1 MLTYDISERGNLTI
15 YEYLYRCI
23 KDDIIKGR
31 LSFGEKL
38 PPKRKMAQ
46 QHQIS
51 LKTVENAYEQLLM
64 EGYIS
69 AREKSGYY
77 VMEAEAGYEPRRR
90 TSYTAMQT
98 GSRGEEASKITIDLT
113 SNRAAIEK
121 FPYDTWAKVMRGI
134 LSEKENVLLDTVPFA
149 GVYELRVEIARYL
162 YEYRGMDVEPE
173 QIIIGAGTEYLYGRL
188 LQLLGRNSI
197 YAIEDPGYH
206 RFSRI
211 YHANDLQWRYVEIDE
226 DGIVIDSLKQSGAN
240 VVHVSPGHH
249 FPTGIIMPAGR
260 RQELLAW
267 TQEELGRYIIE
278 DDYDSEFRFSKR
290 PVPSIQSMDK
300 NHRVIY
306 FNTFSK
312 TLAPSIRISYM
323 VLPPALMDRY
333 VGTMNFYACTVS
345 AFEQYALT
353 EFMHQGY
360 FDRHIHRMKNLYR
373 NKRDKILEVLKASPL
388 YKQVEILEKGAGNH
402 FLMRINTDLS
412 DTQLKWAAAGDGIQ
426 ISCLSEY
433 CESDKDKYAHIL
445 IVNYSDLEEKG
456 FRTAVEVLS
465 QIIS

>member
-173 QIIIGAGTEYLYGRL
+173 QIIIGAGTE
-188 LQLLGRNSI
+188 
-197 YAIEDPGYH
+197 
-206 RFSRI
+206 
-211 YHANDLQWRYVEIDE
+211 
-226 DGIVIDSLKQSGAN
+226 
-240 VVHVSPGHH
+240 
-249 FPTGIIMPAGR
+249 
-260 RQELLAW
+260 
-267 TQEELGRYIIE
+267 
-278 DDYDSEFRFSKR
+278 
-290 PVPSIQSMDK
+290 
-300 NHRVIY
+300 
-306 FNTFSK
+306 
-312 TLAPSIRISYM
+312 
-323 VLPPALMDRY
+323 
-333 VGTMNFYACTVS
+333 
-345 AFEQYALT
+345 
-353 EFMHQGY
+353 
-360 FDRHIHRMKNLYR
+360 
-373 NKRDKILEVLKASPL
+373 
-388 YKQVEILEKGAGNH
+388 
-402 FLMRINTDLS
+402 
-412 DTQLKWAAAGDGIQ
+412 
-426 ISCLSEY
+426 
-433 CESDKDKYAHIL
+433 
-445 IVNYSDLEEKG
+445 
-456 FRTAVEVLS
+456 
-465 QIIS
+465 

>member
-31 LSFGEKL
+31 LSLGEKL
-38 PPKRKMAQ
+38 PSKRKMAQ

-98 GSRGEEASKITIDLT
+98 GSRGEEASNITIDLT

-211 YHANDLQWRYVEIDE
+211 YHANDLQWCYVEIDE

-278 DDYDSEFRFSKR
+278 DDYD
-290 PVPSIQSMDK
+290 
-300 NHRVIY
+300 
-306 FNTFSK
+306 
-312 TLAPSIRISYM
+312 
-323 VLPPALMDRY
+323 
-333 VGTMNFYACTVS
+333 
-345 AFEQYALT
+345 
-353 EFMHQGY
+353 
-360 FDRHIHRMKNLYR
+360 RHIHRMKNFYR

-412 DTQLKWAAAGDGIQ
+412 DTQLKWAAAGNGIQ

-445 IVNYSDLEEKG
+445 IVNYSDLEENG

>member
-1 MLTYDISERGNLTI
+1 MRSRSAVFHNRFIVVHPFYNPDDPSTFESDRARASPRLRDERRVRR
-15 YEYLYRCI
+15 E
-23 KDDIIKGR
+23 DR
-31 LSFGEKL
+31 LQLVLERQQL
-38 PPKRKMAQ
+38 QAQ
-46 QHQIS
+46 QIQTLQVS
-51 LKTVENAYEQLLM
+51 L
-64 EGYIS
+64 
-69 AREKSGYY
+69 R
-77 VMEAEAGYEPRRR
+77 
-90 TSYTAMQT
+90 
-98 GSRGEEASKITIDLT
+98 
-113 SNRAAIEK
+113 
-121 FPYDTWAKVMRGI
+121 
-134 LSEKENVLLDTVPFA
+134 
-149 GVYELRVEIARYL
+149 
-162 YEYRGMDVEPE
+162 
-173 QIIIGAGTEYLYGRL
+173 
-188 LQLLGRNSI
+188 
-197 YAIEDPGYH
+197 
-206 RFSRI
+206 
-211 YHANDLQWRYVEIDE
+211 
-226 DGIVIDSLKQSGAN
+226 
-240 VVHVSPGHH
+240 
-249 FPTGIIMPAGR
+249 R

-360 FDRHIHRMKNLYR
+360 FDRHIHRMKNFYR

-412 DTQLKWAAAGDGIQ
+412 DTQLKWAAAGNGIQ

-445 IVNYSDLEEKG
+445 IVNYSDLEENG

-465 QIIS
+465 QIVS

>member
-23 KDDIIKGR
+23 KADIIKGR
-31 LSFGEKL
+31 LSLGEKL
-38 PPKRKMAQ
+38 PSKRKMAQ

-98 GSRGEEASKITIDLT
+98 GSRGEEASNITIDLA

-211 YHANDLQWRYVEIDE
+211 YHANDLQWCYVEIDE

-278 DDYDSEFRFSKR
+278 DDYDSEFRFGER
-290 PVPSIQSMDK
+290 PVSLIQSMDK
-300 NHRVIY
+300 SQRSMY
-306 FNTFSK
+306 FSTF
-312 TLAPSIRISYM
+312 
-323 VLPPALMDRY
+323 
-333 VGTMNFYACTVS
+333 F
-345 AFEQYALT
+345 
-353 EFMHQGY
+353 
-360 FDRHIHRMKNLYR
+360 
-373 NKRDKILEVLKASPL
+373 
-388 YKQVEILEKGAGNH
+388 
-402 FLMRINTDLS
+402 
-412 DTQLKWAAAGDGIQ
+412 
-426 ISCLSEY
+426 
-433 CESDKDKYAHIL
+433 
-445 IVNYSDLEEKG
+445 
-456 FRTAVEVLS
+456 
-465 QIIS
+465 

>member
-23 KDDIIKGR
+23 KADIIKGR
-31 LSFGEKL
+31 LSLGEKL
-38 PPKRKMAQ
+38 PSKRKMAQ

-98 GSRGEEASKITIDLT
+98 GSRGEEASNITIDLT

-211 YHANDLQWRYVEIDE
+211 YHANDLQWCYVEIDE

-240 VVHVSPGHH
+240 VVHVSPD
-249 FPTGIIMPAGR
+249 
-260 RQELLAW
+260 LA
-267 TQEELGRYIIE
+267 
-278 DDYDSEFRFSKR
+278 
-290 PVPSIQSMDK
+290 
-300 NHRVIY
+300 
-306 FNTFSK
+306 
-312 TLAPSIRISYM
+312 
-323 VLPPALMDRY
+323 AL
-333 VGTMNFYACTVS
+333 
-345 AFEQYALT
+345 
-353 EFMHQGY
+353 
-360 FDRHIHRMKNLYR
+360 
-373 NKRDKILEVLKASPL
+373 
-388 YKQVEILEKGAGNH
+388 
-402 FLMRINTDLS
+402 
-412 DTQLKWAAAGDGIQ
+412 
-426 ISCLSEY
+426 
-433 CESDKDKYAHIL
+433 
-445 IVNYSDLEEKG
+445 
-456 FRTAVEVLS
+456 
-465 QIIS
+465 

>member
-1 MLTYDISERGNLTI
+1 M
-15 YEYLYRCI
+15 
-23 KDDIIKGR
+23 
-31 LSFGEKL
+31 
-38 PPKRKMAQ
+38 
-46 QHQIS
+46 
-51 LKTVENAYEQLLM
+51 
-64 EGYIS
+64 
-69 AREKSGYY
+69 
-77 VMEAEAGYEPRRR
+77 
-90 TSYTAMQT
+90 TA
-98 GSRGEEASKITIDLT
+98 
-113 SNRAAIEK
+113 
-121 FPYDTWAKVMRGI
+121 
-134 LSEKENVLLDTVPFA
+134 
-149 GVYELRVEIARYL
+149 
-162 YEYRGMDVEPE
+162 
-173 QIIIGAGTEYLYGRL
+173 
-188 LQLLGRNSI
+188 
-197 YAIEDPGYH
+197 
-206 RFSRI
+206 
-211 YHANDLQWRYVEIDE
+211 
-226 DGIVIDSLKQSGAN
+226 
-240 VVHVSPGHH
+240 
-249 FPTGIIMPAGR
+249 
-260 RQELLAW
+260 
-267 TQEELGRYIIE
+267 
-278 DDYDSEFRFSKR
+278 EFRFSKR
-290 PVPSIQSMDK
+290 PVPSNSKYGK

-360 FDRHIHRMKNLYR
+360 YDRHIHRMKNFYR

-412 DTQLKWAAAGDGIQ
+412 DTQLKWAAAGNGIQ